1 MELTEVYI
9 VNRIDATLVVFFIAA
24 SALFAAGNAED
35 KQVVNVYSHRH
46 YDADR
51 ALFDKFEAQT
61 GIEVNVVQ
69 AKADELIERMRAEG
83 QASPAD
89 ILVTADAGRLV
100 RAEDLGLL
108 QPVHTPTLTESVPSH
123 LRDPEGYWYGLT
135 KRARVIVWDTERMNA
150 PEIRTYADLA
160 SPDLKGRVLIRS
172 SSNIYNISLLA
183 SIVENNGR
191 DNAKQWAQG
200 VVTNMARDPQGN
212 DRDQMKALIAG
223 LGDYAV
229 VNTYYIGLLID
240 SDDPAEQEVG
250 QRIGILFP
258 DQGDGGTH
266 INVSGAGV
274 AAHAPN
280 PENAVRL
287 LEFLTSEE
295 AQGVFAE
302 QNYEYPVNP
311 NVKASGLITSWGEF
325 EESTTNLRALGDN
338 ADEAVRIF
346 DEAGWR

>member
-1 MELTEVYI
+1 MKIFWFSLSLVI
-9 VNRIDATLVVFFIAA
+9 LSAGAAFAT
-24 SALFAAGNAED
+24 GTAED
-35 KQVVNVYSHRH
+35 SEVVNVYSHRH

-51 ALFDKFEAQT
+51 ALFEEFEAQT
-61 GIEVNVVQ
+61 GIRVNVVQ

-89 ILVTADAGRLV
+89 ILITADAGRLV

-108 QPVHTPTLTESVPSH
+108 QPVQTTALTESVPSH
-123 LRDPEGYWYGLT
+123 LRDPDGYWYGLT
-135 KRARVIVWDTERMNA
+135 KRARVIVWDTDRREA
-150 PEIRTYADLA
+150 SGIGTYAELA
-160 SPDLKGRVLIRS
+160 SPDLDGRVLIRS
-172 SSNIYNISLLA
+172 SSNSYNISLLA
-183 SIVENNGR
+183 SIVENFGPEE
-191 DNAKQWAQG
+191 AQSWAEG
-200 VVTNMARDPQGN
+200 VVANMARDPQGN

-229 VNTYYIGLLID
+229 VNTYYVGLLID
-240 SDDPAEQEVG
+240 SDDPAEAEVG
-250 QRIGILFP
+250 RRIGILFP
-258 DQGDGGTH
+258 DQGAGGTH

-280 PENAVRL
+280 PENATRL
-287 LEFLTSEE
+287 LEFLTSAE

-311 NVKASGLITSWGEF
+311 AVESSGLVASWGSF
-325 EESTTNLRALGDN
+325 EESKVNLRALGDN

-346 DEAGWR
+346 DKAGWR

>member
-1 MELTEVYI
+1 MKIFRLS
-9 VNRIDATLVVFFIAA
+9 LCFVVLSAAAA
-24 SALFAAGNAED
+24 SAAGTSGDN
-35 KQVVNVYSHRH
+35 QVVNVYSHRH

-51 ALFDKFEAQT
+51 ALFEDFEAQT
-61 GIEVNVVQ
+61 GIRVNVVQ

-89 ILVTADAGRLV
+89 ILMTADAGRLV

-108 QPVHTPTLTESVPSH
+108 RPVKTTLLTESVPSH

-135 KRARVIVWDTERMNA
+135 KRARVIVWDTDRLES
-150 PEIRTYADLA
+150 PGIETYADLA
-160 SPDLKGRVLIRS
+160 SSDMDGRVLIRS

-183 SIVENNGR
+183 SIVEARGR
-191 DNAKQWAQG
+191 EEAQRWAEG
-200 VVTNMARDPQGN
+200 VVSNMARDPQGN
-212 DRDQMKALIAG
+212 DRDQMKALVAG

-229 VNTYYIGLLID
+229 VNTYYVGLLID
-240 SDDPAEQEVG
+240 SDDPAEAEVG
-250 QRIGILFP
+250 RRIGILFP
-258 DQGDGGTH
+258 DQGNGGAH

-287 LEFLTSEE
+287 LEFLTSAE

-311 NVKASGLITSWGEF
+311 AVEASGLIASWGGF
-325 EESTTNLRALGDN
+325 EESTINLRALGDN
-338 ADEAVRIF
+338 ADEAIRIF